1 MNPINGPQSTD
12 GALQPTSRAYII
24 HDPRTGKVLH
34 IHHSVTFP
42 HTKPQKESP
51 EERARR
57 LSGIGASVPS
67 AVLEVDADELSHGM
81 MIKVDVAHQ
90 RVVRLSSEAENSGG
104 GAKKSRTSAGKPR
117 LKSGK

>member
-12 GALQPTSRAYII
+12 DALRPTSRAYII

-34 IHHSVTFP
+34 IHHSVTFSD
-42 HTKPQKESP
+42 TKPQQERP

-57 LSGIGASVPS
+57 LSGISASVPS

-81 MIKVDVAHQ
+81 TIKVDVAHQ
-90 RVVRLSSEAENSGG
+90 RVVRLSSEAEKRAGG
-104 GAKKSRTSAGKPR
+104 SKKSRASAGK
-117 LKSGK
+117 